1 MAGSSRMIRSRFS
14 PALVSLVCGLLSPF
28 VLTQCKTT
36 SGTYKD
42 VSYDPTKLKTPT
54 GHGMEKKD
62 YPFDE
67 NGAYRKDW
75 VKNNASGRDSSASQS
90 ADASTQTSATA
101 PAEGGGGGS
110 TSYPTYA
117 EASAARSSGNFV
129 GPSGEPAPGSA
140 APVESIV
147 TTTSPVSAP
156 SSPAPSSEPSY
167 HKVKS
172 GDTLFSLSSRYST
185 SVAELKRLNGL
196 KSDSI
201 RVGQSLRIP

>member
-1 MAGSSRMIRSRFS
+1 MIRIRFS
-14 PALVSLVCGLLSPF
+14 RSIILLLCGLISPI

-42 VSYDPTKLKTPT
+42 VSYDPTKLKTPS

-90 ADASTQTSATA
+90 SDSSTQTAAVAPTA
-101 PAEGGGGGS
+101 GGGGGS

-117 EASAARSSGNFV
+117 EASAARSSENFV
-129 GPSGEPAPGSA
+129 GPSGESAPGST

-147 TTTSPVSAP
+147 TTSAPVSAP